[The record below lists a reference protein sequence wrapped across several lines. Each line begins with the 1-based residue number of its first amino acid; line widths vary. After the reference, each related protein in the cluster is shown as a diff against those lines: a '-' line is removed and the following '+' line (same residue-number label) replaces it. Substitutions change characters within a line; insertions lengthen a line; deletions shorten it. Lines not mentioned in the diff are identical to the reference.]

1 MLREEGYPV
10 SVTCRAV
17 GLSRSSFYYRPRPKA
32 DGRLK
37 AAIEE
42 LATKYPTYG
51 SRRIT
56 AMLRRPPYR
65 FCVNRKRVQR
75 LMREL
80 GLLREPKG
88 KGIQTTDSRHPHRR
102 FPNLVAGLEVVR
114 PDQVWVADITYIRLR
129 EGFVYLAVVMDV
141 YTRGIRGWALSRF
154 LDHGLA
160 LEALEM
166 ALEKGVPEIHHS
178 DQGVQYA
185 AKEYVEL
192 LEKRKVKIS
201 MARRGRPDE
210 NGYAE
215 RLIRTIKEEE
225 VELSEYEG
233 FWDAK
238 ERIGEFIE
246 EVYQRKRIHS
256 ALGYL
261 TPEEFEE
268 KWHRERETAGTLS
281 KDGLK
286 SVQLLGS
293 TTQFSSGS
301 SDHPDCGTQRGK
313 QGGGS

>member
-1 MLREEGYPV
+1 
-10 SVTCRAV
+10 
-17 GLSRSSFYYRPRPKA
+17 
-32 DGRLK
+32 
-37 AAIEE
+37 
-42 LATKYPTYG
+42 
-51 SRRIT
+51 
-56 AMLRRPPYR
+56 
-65 FCVNRKRVQR
+65 
-75 LMREL
+75 
-80 GLLREPKG
+80 
-88 KGIQTTDSRHPHRR
+88 
-102 FPNLVAGLEVVR
+102 
-114 PDQVWVADITYIRLR
+114 
-129 EGFVYLAVVMDV
+129 
-141 YTRGIRGWALSRF
+141 
-154 LDHGLA
+154 
-160 LEALEM
+160 M
-166 ALEKGVPEIHHS
+166 ALEKGVPEVHHS

-192 LEKRKVKIS
+192 LERHEVKIS
-201 MARRGRPDE
+201 MARRCRPDE

-238 ERIGEFIE
+238 ERIWEFIE

-293 TTQFSSGS
+293 TTSPRIRRHFEWLEGEIASLPCLGVCWSWADYGGRRS
-301 SDHPDCGTQRGK
+301 RRWWGWPRSTGTAAGGVVR
-313 QGGGS
+313 GGSGEAGPQCGRCCTWRRWRRPNGIR